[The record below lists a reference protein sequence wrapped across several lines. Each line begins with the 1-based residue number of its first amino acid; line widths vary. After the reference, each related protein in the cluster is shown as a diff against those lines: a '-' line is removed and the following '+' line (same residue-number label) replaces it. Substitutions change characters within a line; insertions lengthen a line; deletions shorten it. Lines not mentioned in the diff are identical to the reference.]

1 MSDKLAEM
9 WARLEEHQPRADQR
23 GYGDAWR
30 VMCEQRTPA
39 AAWEAEVAAWAAA
52 DGVEAAAKAADAAR
66 VAGRVAAWA
75 AMLTANASAAWAAEA
90 WAAEAIESINK
101 SEASDEQN

>member
-1 MSDKLAEM
+1 MTDLNAMWTRLA
-9 WARLEEHQPRADQR
+9 EHQPFADQR
-23 GYGDAWR
+23 GYGAEWR
-30 VMCEQRTPA
+30 EMCAERTP
-39 AAWEAEVAAWAAA
+39 
-52 DGVEAAAKAADAAR
+52 DAADAAAW
-66 VAGRVAAWA
+66 VAQRCASGDAADAASTAWA